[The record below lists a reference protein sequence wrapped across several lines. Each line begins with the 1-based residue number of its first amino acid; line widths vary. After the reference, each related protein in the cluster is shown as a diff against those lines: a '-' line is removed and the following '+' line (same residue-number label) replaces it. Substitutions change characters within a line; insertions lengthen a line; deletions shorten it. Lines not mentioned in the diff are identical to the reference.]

1 MKIKYS
7 SNKFFI
13 RNTLK
18 FFCNDF
24 SNKERNMFIN
34 SLSINFLRKNK
45 DNVVLKEKF
54 ENKAINN
61 SLEIISNEI
70 SNKKFEDFLEK
81 LKLQS
86 YKKVSFLIGAGI
98 STSAGILDFR
108 SKGGQYEK
116 IREKFKELN
125 DPTDLFNIKFF
136 WKNPQLYYTY
146 NKAEKNDEHF
156 PTKSHVY
163 TYI

>member
-1 MKIKYS
+1 
-7 SNKFFI
+7 
-13 RNTLK
+13 
-18 FFCNDF
+18 
-24 SNKERNMFIN
+24 MFIN
-34 SLSINFLRKNK
+34 SLTINFL
-45 DNVVLKEKF
+45 EKIK
-54 ENKAINN
+54 ENKVIYEKLEDRLIHN
-61 SLEIISNEI
+61 SLEVTMNEI
-70 SNKKFEDFLEK
+70 SNKKFQDFLDK
-81 LKLQS
+81 LKLNS

-156 PTKSHVY
+156 PTKSLV
-163 TYI
+163 

>member
-1 MKIKYS
+1 MKTKYFSCKFLIK
-7 SNKFFI
+7 NE
-13 RNTLK
+13 LK
-18 FFCNDF
+18 FFCENLN
-24 SNKERNMFIN
+24 NKERYMFIN
-34 SLSINFLRKNK
+34 SLTINFL
-45 DNVVLKEKF
+45 EKIK
-54 ENKAINN
+54 ENKVIYEKLEDRLIHN
-61 SLEIISNEI
+61 SLEVTMNEI
-70 SNKKFEDFLEK
+70 SNKKFQDFLDK
-81 LKLQS
+81 LKLNS

-156 PTKSHVY
+156 PTKSHV
-163 TYI
+163 